1 LTFRIA
7 TLAFALTIASMVAAS
22 AAQSLYTTTR
32 GPACKD
38 GSKAHFSVWR
48 CPGPAGYAA
57 EYSDEGNLAAIAL
70 WIPGP
75 TSRRAATSLVWRGGG
90 RVFGHLLEW
99 RIDRENPV
107 AAILRIWRLDASS
120 AGGSEPQEELVLL
133 KLRPEGSC
141 RVVTVPARRPNANEV
156 ARALSSQV
164 GSMPCLGDD

>member
-1 LTFRIA
+1 M
-7 TLAFALTIASMVAAS
+7 LALALTIASMAAAS

-38 GSKAHFSVWR
+38 GSKPSFSVWR

-70 WIPGP
+70 WIPGR
-75 TSRRAATSLVWRGGG
+75 TSRRAATSVVWRGGG
-90 RVFGHLLEW
+90 RVFGDLLEW

-107 AAILRIWRLDASS
+107 AAILRIWRLDASW
-120 AGGSEPQEELVLL
+120 AGGNEPQEELVLL

-141 RVVTVPARRPNANEV
+141 RVVTVPARRTKANEV
-156 ARALSSQV
+156 VRAMSSQV
-164 GSMPCLGDD
+164 AAMPCLDDH